1 MGSCSVVPSARVRE
15 ATPKDARLIHEYVRK
30 LADFEL
36 LLDRVESTEE
46 SLRRDIFERKI
57 VRALVVEA
65 VDSDGESEPAG
76 FALWYLTY
84 SSFAGKPILYLEDL
98 YVDPEYRRFGFAR
111 AIIERLK
118 ETARAEGCARIEWAV
133 LDWNERALSFYASL
147 GASAREGWTNY
158 RLELD

>member
-1 MGSCSVVPSARVRE
+1 MSRVGPDARVRK
-15 ATPKDARLIHEYVRK
+15 ATPEDARLIHEYVRK

-46 SLRRDIFERKI
+46 GLRRDIFERGL
-57 VRALVVEA
+57 VQALVVEA
-65 VDSDGESEPAG
+65 VDSDGEREPAG

-98 YVDPEYRRFGFAR
+98 YVDPEYRRLGFAK
-111 AIIERLK
+111 AVIEYLK
-118 ETARAEGCARIEWAV
+118 ETARAEGCVRIEWSV

-147 GASAREGWTNY
+147 GARAREGWSNY